1 VIPIHLVTGFLGAG
15 KTTFLNRLLRDPA
28 LARTLVVV
36 NEFGEAALDHL
47 LYERLDGETLLL
59 ASGCVCC
66 TLRGDFVDGLLDI
79 LVRRGMAYDRVVVE
93 TSGLADPGPMLHALF
108 ADDHLAARVR
118 LAGVLTLVDAVNGLD
133 TLERHGEARRQVAL
147 ADRIALTKTDLA
159 PGVGLRERLAE
170 LAPYAEVVEVG
181 DLDAAALMT
190 ESVRPPQSFSPRAA
204 HGAAE
209 ARAFRSA
216 VPIAPAAF
224 AQFLTLLG
232 ELAGPRLLR
241 VKGLVATADD
251 PGRPWLI
258 QGAQHVF
265 APPER
270 LPRWPAG
277 ASETMLVVIGEDV
290 GAATQRL
297 WDALTGVVAPDA
309 PDWAAVADNP
319 LAMRSGGGLLG

>member
-1 VIPIHLVTGFLGAG
+1 MIPIHLVTGFLGAG

-66 TLRGDFVDGLLDI
+66 TLRGDFIDGLLDI
-79 LVRRGMAYDRVVVE
+79 LVRRGAAYDRVVVE

-159 PGVGLRERLAE
+159 TGFGLRERLGE
-170 LAPYAEVVEVG
+170 LAPYAEVVEASALGSVHFVLRNG
-181 DLDAAALMT
+181 SDHEQLPALPVQVAQLGSISATPVPHAAVSYHPAVKPAAA
-190 ESVRPPQSFSPRAA
+190 P
-204 HGAAE
+204 
-209 ARAFRSA
+209 
-216 VPIAPAAF
+216 APAAPKPYVVEMIY
-224 AQFLTLLG
+224 G
-232 ELAGPRLLR
+232 D
-241 VKGLVATADD
+241 K
-251 PGRPWLI
+251 
-258 QGAQHVF
+258 
-265 APPER
+265 
-270 LPRWPAG
+270 
-277 ASETMLVVIGEDV
+277 SE
-290 GAATQRL
+290 
-297 WDALTGVVAPDA
+297 
-309 PDWAAVADNP
+309 
-319 LAMRSGGGLLG
+319 SGK